1 MIEAATLDFINTT
14 DGTSAMK
21 TPVDANTLV
30 AIREMYRN
38 VQTRVRH
45 KGMLSDPFPVLQRTR
60 QGGKSSPL
68 LYLTYINGLI
78 DELQNSGYGCCM
90 YDIEICAPTVAD
102 DMVLMSYSKN
112 GPQKMTFVIP
122 ILNVEDFCTT
132 QVNVQH
138 SHLMKTKHLTIK
150 DSFT

>member
-112 GPQKMTFVIP
+112 GPQKMTFVIS

-138 SHLMKTKHLTIK
+138 SH
-150 DSFT
+150 